1 MIGRGIATG
10 AGTIT
15 GGTITGAGTIIGG
28 GTATVTITEYAA
40 T

>member
-10 AGTIT
+10 AGTIA
-15 GGTITGAGTIIGG
+15 GGTITGAGTVIGG

>member
-15 GGTITGAGTIIGG
+15 GGTITGAGT
-28 GTATVTITEYAA
+28 ATVTITEYAA